1 MKQSLSSIS
10 RLAFAAALFT
20 TAAISSAQ
28 VSVSGHYNTGKGMDV
43 PFGTRYAEKQFVVA
57 FKPGVNART
66 IDQMARQFGLTL
78 DRNVSNNFF
87 KVLTISQN
95 SPMKVETLVRA
106 FRQYSI
112 VDYAEV
118 DPVITPD
125 FVPND
130 PRIGDLWGFNNTGQF
145 GGTAD
150 ADCDVFEAWD
160 TIQNHPEVIVAVCDD
175 GFETSHED
183 LDGQFYINPND
194 PVNGVDDDNNGF
206 IDDYRGWDF
215 SSGDNDVNP
224 QNGDSH
230 GTHVMG
236 TVAAAFNNGKGVAGV
251 GPNIKVMPLR
261 MYGGA
266 APFMSALAA
275 SVDYAWQNGASVIS
289 VSYNID
295 GYTNAL
301 LQAVQRAGTADV
313 IYSNSA
319 GNNGQQNPPRQNMI
333 DESDNVIFV
342 AANTHNDVLTWFSNY
357 GSKIQISAPGENIW
371 STVVGN
377 TYASYDGT
385 SMSTPMFSA
394 MVAVVRSLNPAM
406 TAREAL
412 DHMIDTADVVPGF
425 NGQVV
430 GDKRANLNNAVNSIP
445 SGPGGG
451 PSSVTR
457 ILGVH
462 MGGDLSSLGAS
473 DDDYYTLTSELV
485 ANRGMYAAYD
495 LAFTVNANPG
505 NISKLT
511 FNLEAR
517 SNGPTTTLAI
527 MFFNFRT
534 NAWDRARTGRLTA
547 VDQEFETVA
556 GTNRAD
562 YVAANGSVY
571 VRVEAL
577 QSLPRA
583 TRGVPTA
590 FSFQTDMAS
599 IRAQTTN

>member
-10 RLAFAAALFT
+10 RLAFAAAIFT
-20 TAAISSAQ
+20 TAAVSSAQ
-28 VSVSGHYNTGKGMDV
+28 VSLSGHYNTGKGMDV

-66 IDQMARQFGLTL
+66 IDQMSRQFGLTIN
-78 DRNVSNNFF
+78 RSVSNNFF
-87 KVLTISQN
+87 KVLTIPQN
-95 SPMKVETLVRA
+95 SQMKVEGLVRA

-130 PRIGDLWGFNNTGQF
+130 PRVGDLWGFNNTGQF
-145 GGTAD
+145 GGTVD

-160 TIQNHPEVIVAVCDD
+160 TIQNHPEIIVAVCDD

-261 MYGGA
+261 MYGGP

-313 IYSNSA
+313 VYSNSA

-333 DESDNVIFV
+333 DESNNVIFV

-357 GSKIQISAPGENIW
+357 GSKVQISAPGENIW

-394 MVAVVRSLNPAM
+394 MVAVVRSLNPTM
-406 TAREAL
+406 SAREAL
-412 DHMIDTADVVPGF
+412 DHMIDTADVVPGL

-430 GDKRANLNNAVNSIP
+430 GNKRANLNASVLGVP
-445 SGPGGG
+445 SGPGGA
-451 PSSVTR
+451 PISITPV
-457 ILGVH
+457 IGVY
-462 MGGDLSSLGAS
+462 MGGDVNAVSTS
-473 DDDYYTLTSELV
+473 DDNYYLLASSMLGT
-485 ANRGMYAAYD
+485 RGMYAAYD
-495 LAFTVNANPG
+495 LAFSVNANPT
-505 NISKLT
+505 NLSQLT
-511 FNLEAR
+511 FSMEAK
-517 SNGPTTTLAI
+517 SSGPTTTLAI

-534 NAWDRARTGRLTA
+534 NAWDRARSGRLTA
-547 VDQEFETVA
+547 VDQEFEAVA
-556 GTNRAD
+556 GANRAD

-571 VRVEAL
+571 VRVEAFQAL
-577 QSLPRA
+577 QRTS
-583 TRGVPTA
+583 RGTPTA
-590 FSFQTDMAS
+590 FHFNTDMVS
-599 IRAQTTN
+599 IRAQTQN